1 MNSLQGRLLVASP
14 GVTDPDLARTVIL
27 LIQHSE
33 LQAVGVVLN
42 RPTGTTIRQLWK
54 AELKKSC
61 DFEGIVHCGGPVPG
75 PVMALHD
82 HQPLADL
89 EIRPGVYYTVKKK
102 SLPELVHQQ
111 GIVLKVFDSHA
122 GWGPGQL
129 EAQIDRGSWQ
139 VAATTAEEILAASPP
154 AWERLVA
161 PAENA

>member
-1 MNSLQGRLLVASP
+1 MVASP

-33 LQAVGVVLN
+33 LQAVGIVLN
-42 RPTGTTIRQLWK
+42 RPTDTTIRQLWK
-54 AELKKSC
+54 TELKKAC

-82 HQPLADL
+82 HKPLADL
-89 EIRPGVYYTVKKK
+89 EVRPGVYYTVKKK
-102 SLPELVHQQ
+102 SLHELPRQP

-129 EAQIDRGSWQ
+129 ESQIERGSWQ
-139 VAATTAEEILAASPP
+139 VAPTTAEEILAAGPP
-154 AWERLVA
+154 LWERLIA
-161 PAENA
+161 QTENS